1 MKRTTLFHLVPALA
15 AVAAAL
21 VGCGSGEPEL
31 SKEEQQ
37 AFKGGAQG
45 GRSDAAK
52 SGLADFRKD
61 FEAKHGG
68 PKGPANVQAPG
79 G

>member
-1 MKRTTLFHLVPALA
+1 MNRNLGLMTLALA
-15 AVAAAL
+15 ALVAA
-21 VGCGSGEPEL
+21 GCGSDGTEL
-31 SKEEQQ
+31 SKEDQQ

-52 SGLADFRKD
+52 SGIADFRKD

-68 PKGPANVQAPG
+68 RKGPGNGQIPG